1 MPFRPLR
8 DQILVKPIAWRQSR
22 TLDVVSNDRY
32 SRAIVIA
39 VGPGE
44 QLRRPTRTINGQRV
58 LGAFTGRIR
67 EMEVKPG
74 NYIVYGFDQIF
85 PRYIEEGI
93 EYRIL
98 QDKDVC
104 FISEPDFIDAHSEL
118 TDAQIDNLIQLHR
131 RANRVTELHA

>member
-8 DQILVKPIAWRQSR
+8 DQILVKPIPWRQSR
-22 TLDVVSNDRY
+22 TIEVISNDRY

-44 QLRRPTRTINGQRV
+44 PLKDKH
-58 LGAFTGRIR
+58 GRIKR
-67 EMEVKPG
+67 LRPMEVKPG
-74 NYIVYGFDQIF
+74 DYIVYGFDHIF
-85 PRYIEEGI
+85 PRYDEDGI

-104 FISEPDFIDAHSEL
+104 FISDPDFIDAHSSL
-118 TDAQIDNLIQLHR
+118 TDGEIDNLIALHKFAHR
-131 RANRVTELHA
+131 GIELAA

>member
-8 DQILVKPIAWRQSR
+8 DQILVKPIPWRQSQV
-22 TLDVVSNDRY
+22 LEVVSNERY

-44 QLRRPTRTINGQRV
+44 PLKRNGK
-58 LGAFTGRIR
+58 FTGRLR
-67 EMEVKPG
+67 DMDVKPG
-74 NYIVYGFDQIF
+74 DFIVYGFDHIF
-85 PRYIEEGI
+85 PAYTEGGT

-104 FISEPDFIDAHSEL
+104 FISDPEFIDAHSSL
-118 TDAQIDNLIQLHR
+118 TDAQIEEMITLHKSE
-131 RANRVTELHA
+131 TCH